1 MFNSIS
7 PQEKID
13 FAKNLAVMLKGS
25 MTINEA
31 VKALLYQTKSREMKK
46 VLESIKNDLESGISL
61 SESLKKEE
69 KRFGNVFT
77 SVIRAGE
84 ASGTLEGNLD
94 FLADWLDRNNSLKKE
109 ISSVLLYPK
118 IVLIAT
124 VVLGGGLTIFIL
136 PKLVPIFSGM
146 NIELPTITKIILA
159 ISTFIG
165 AQWLLIVSGIIGI
178 WILWIFLNR
187 VRFVKKDLQ
196 AFYLSLPFVGN
207 LIVCYELALFS
218 QLTSTLLRSGMSINE
233 AINVSLLGTSNLN
246 YFDSLKNILE
256 KITQGISFTEAI
268 KLYPKLY
275 PPNFVNI
282 VSVGEHTGTLQL
294 SFKNLSEF
302 YSKEI
307 ITKTKNLP
315 TVIEPILLVII
326 GVGVGVV
333 AISIVLPIYS
343 LTGRFTK

>member
-13 FAKNLAVMLKGS
+13 FTKNLAVMLKGS

-31 VKALLYQTKSREMKK
+31 IKALLYQTKSSEMKK
-46 VLESIKNDLESGISL
+46 VLESLKNDLESGISL

-94 FLADWLDRNNSLKKE
+94 FLSDWLDRNNSLKKE

-124 VVLGGGLTIFIL
+124 LVLGGGLAIFIL
-136 PKLVPIFSGM
+136 PKLVPIFTGM
-146 NIELPTITKIILA
+146 NIKLPLITRAILA
-159 ISTFIG
+159 LSTFIG
-165 AQWLLIVSGIIGI
+165 AQWLLIISGVVCL
-178 WILWIFLNR
+178 WILWILLNR
-187 VRFVKKDLQ
+187 VRPIKKGLQ
-196 AFYLSLPFVGN
+196 AFYISLPFAGN

-218 QLTSTLLRSGMSINE
+218 QLTSTLLKSGMSINE

-246 YFDSLKNILE
+246 YFDALKNILE

-268 KLYPKLY
+268 KSYPKLF
-275 PPNFVNI
+275 PPNFVNL
-282 VSVGEHTGTLQL
+282 VSVGEHTGSLQM
-294 SFKNLSEF
+294 SFMNLSDF

-307 ITKTKNLP
+307 ITRTKNLP
-315 TVIEPILLVII
+315 TVIEPVLLVVI
-326 GVGVGVV
+326 GVGVGAV
-333 AISIVLPIYS
+333 AISIILPIYS
-343 LTGRFTK
+343 LTGSFTK